1 MTARSLG
8 HRAPLLWIAL
18 PMMTG
23 LALGRLFDAQS
34 AWPWLIGSGALVI
47 LAGVTTTR
55 RPTLAMVS
63 LAVAMLSAG
72 AANYA
77 LHNPRITAWDALPP
91 REARLTLA
99 IERVFPQ
106 VDPLRFTA
114 LARIVSSDAPL
125 DELAGQHSYAS
136 LTLRRGQTPPV
147 RSAIVRASGIIAAIP
162 RDAATNT
169 FDGYLLSAG
178 ISFRL
183 SRAKLVGEEK
193 AANAY
198 YRFCARQAERWS
210 AILGAGVATKRPT
223 LVRVFRA
230 MMLGQQNE
238 LTEDQRT
245 LFRQSGTMHVFSIS
259 GMHIVVIAG
268 GVQALLLLLRLP
280 RVAQFVIGLVALWL
294 YVDITGAAPSA
305 IRAFVM
311 VALLETSLVL
321 RLPLNPIAALTGSA
335 LLVVLFAPLQFFSA
349 SFQMSYGIVAS
360 LLLLG
365 LPLADCW
372 QEKFALFTRLPKATW
387 RWHHHVRHAAWRG
400 LLSTFAISIAASL
413 VSTITGVLFFQLF
426 TPGALWV
433 NLWVIPAASGVM
445 LAGFASLLCG
455 LVGFTPGATLAN
467 HAAAVVLWLIDRGI
481 GISAQAPA
489 MWVQAVY
496 REEWLGP
503 GALAALLVSLT
514 FGYARRWQGWQRGF
528 WTPFAL
534 VALTLACGVR
544 FGA

>member
-1 MTARSLG
+1 MNARSLG
-8 HRAPLLWIAL
+8 HRAPLLWIVL
-18 PMMTG
+18 PIMTG
-23 LALGRLFDAQS
+23 LTLGRLCDQQS
-34 AWPWLIGSGALVI
+34 VWPWLVG
-47 LAGVTTTR
+47 AGVFIAVAATTNSR
-55 RPTLAMVS
+55 HSTLALGCLVT
-63 LAVAMLSAG
+63 AMLFAG
-72 AANYA
+72 IANYA
-77 LHNPRITAWDALPP
+77 LHNPRIAAWDALPP
-91 REARLTLA
+91 REARFTLA

-106 VDPLRFTA
+106 ADPLRFSA
-114 LARIVSSDAPL
+114 IARIARADAPL
-125 DELAGQHSYAS
+125 EELAGQYAYVS
-136 LTLRRGQTPPV
+136 LALRRGQTAPI
-147 RSAIVRASGIIAAIP
+147 RSAIITASGIVAAIP
-162 RDAATNT
+162 RDAAANT

-183 SRAKLVGEEK
+183 SRAKLIGEEK
-193 AANAY
+193 SANAY
-198 YRFCARQAERWS
+198 YRFCAGQAERWS
-210 AILGAGVATKRPT
+210 AILGAGVEAKRPT

-238 LTEDQRT
+238 LTENQRT

-280 RVAQFVIGLVALWL
+280 RVMQFVIGLVALWL

-349 SFQMSYGIVAS
+349 SFQMSYGIVAA

-400 LLSTFAISIAASL
+400 LLSTVAISIAASL

-433 NLWVIPAASGVM
+433 NLWLIPAASGVM

-455 LVGFTPGATLAN
+455 LVGFTPGAILAN

-481 GISAQAPA
+481 AISAQAPG
-489 MWVQAVY
+489 MWVQAAF
-496 REEWLGP
+496 RAEWLGP
-503 GALAALLVSLT
+503 AALAVLLISLG
-514 FGYARRWQGWQRGF
+514 FGYAKRWQGWQRGF

-534 VALTLACGVR
+534 VALALVCGVR
-544 FGA
+544 FGT